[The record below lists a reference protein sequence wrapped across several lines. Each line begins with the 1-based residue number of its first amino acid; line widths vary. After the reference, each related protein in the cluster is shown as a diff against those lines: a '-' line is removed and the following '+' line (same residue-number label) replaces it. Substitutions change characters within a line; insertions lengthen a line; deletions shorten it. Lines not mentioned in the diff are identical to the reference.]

1 MHDPHATAEAHP
13 DDHAPAFPHGSM
25 RDYVTGF
32 VLSVI
37 LTAIPFFLVMSG
49 LAGSGRLTA
58 FLVLGCAVIQI
69 IVHMIYFLH
78 MNLKNEAGWT
88 MISLVFTIVV
98 LVIAVIGT
106 IWVMYHMDANM
117 MPGMAPPAG
126 VAPISP

>member
-106 IWVMYHMDANM
+106 IWVMYYMDANM
-117 MPGMAPPAG
+117 MPGMATSPPG
-126 VAPISP
+126 S